1 MNKEQ
6 LIRAILSQIH
16 SSTGR
21 RYQIDWDVL
30 TPAEL
35 ADVLRLLKDI
45 EDEAKMRAKSK
56 ARRMGIPM

>member
-6 LIRAILSQIH
+6 LIHAIKAQIR

-21 RYQIDWDVL
+21 DYIIDWDVL

-35 ADVLRLLKDI
+35 STMLRLLKDI

-56 ARRMGIPM
+56 ARRMGIPL

>member
-1 MNKEQ
+1 MDKQQ
-6 LIRAILSQIH
+6 LIRAIEAQIH

-21 RYQIDWDVL
+21 RYQVDWDVL

-45 EDEAKMRAKSK
+45 EDEGRMRAKSK
-56 ARRMGIPM
+56 ARRMGIPI

>member
-6 LIRAILSQIH
+6 LIRAILAQIH
-16 SSTGR
+16 GSTGR
-21 RYQIDWDVL
+21 RYQVDWNVL

-35 ADVLRLLKDI
+35 ADVLRLLKDV

-56 ARRMGIPM
+56 ARRMGIPL